1 MSAPKLLVLIGS
13 GPGIGL
19 TTAKLFASKGFNIAL
34 LARSADRLKQDAT
47 QIQAADKSSSIKV
60 ETFAVDITDHAA
72 FKSALEDVHKK
83 LGPPE
88 IVIYNAARVG
98 PSEFGKFTSEEMVQD
113 YRLNAV
119 GIYVAAVWA
128 LPYLEEAAQNGSHP
142 SFFLSGSGVSYRP
155 LPPVFSLSM
164 MKAAQGNF
172 LKSFEH
178 IAGPKGVHVAH
189 LFINGHVSPD
199 EPVRTFDACAEGH
212 WALYQ
217 QDKPNWESTRDVG
230 DMDEYARQQG
240 F

>member
-1 MSAPKLLVLIGS
+1 MVMIGS

-19 TTAKLFASKGFNIAL
+19 ATSKLFASKGFNIAL
-34 LARSADRLKQDAT
+34 IARSADRLKDDAA
-47 QIQAADKSSSIKV
+47 QVQAAAKESSVKV
-60 ETFAVDITDHAA
+60 EIFPVDVTDHAA
-72 FKSALEDVHKK
+72 FRSALADVHKK
-83 LGPPE
+83 LGAPE
-88 IVIYNAARVG
+88 VVIYNAARVG
-98 PSEFGKFTSEEMVQD
+98 PSEFGKFTPEEMLQD

-128 LPYLEEAAQNGSHP
+128 LPYLEQVAKNGGKP

-178 IAGPKGVHVAH
+178 WAAPKGVHVAH
-189 LFINGHVSPD
+189 LHINGSVSD
-199 EPVRTFDACAEGH
+199 EEPVRTAQNIAEAH

-217 QDKPNWESTRDVG
+217 QDKADWQSTRDVG
-230 DMDEYARQQG
+230 DMEQYATSLG